1 MASRGVNKVILLG
14 NVGGDPECRTFQS
27 GDLVANFSL
36 ATSETWQDRNTGE
49 DREKT
54 EWHRCVAYRGLA
66 GVVQKFVRK
75 GSKLYIEGKL
85 QTRKWTDQNGID
97 RYSTEIL
104 VDNMQMLDSRSGGS
118 APMNDD
124 YHYNAPQHGGSA
136 YQGSNQGRGRAP
148 QQGHGGYADDYASGY
163 GDYDASP
170 APPPSSGRGKN
181 RDLPS
186 SPVAPQN
193 PDAGMSDFN
202 DDDIP
207 F

>member
-14 NVGGDPECRTFQS
+14 NLGADPECRTFQN

-75 GSKLYIEGKL
+75 GSKLYVEGRL

-97 RYSTEIL
+97 RYSTEII

-118 APMNDD
+118 APLDD
-124 YHYNAPQHGGSA
+124 PYQYHAPQGGGYSRGNA
-136 YQGSNQGRGRAP
+136 QG
-148 QQGHGGYADDYASGY
+148 GGYARHDDYAHQGAPYSD
-163 GDYDASP
+163 DYAQ
-170 APPPSSGRGKN
+170 APRQSAPKARN
-181 RDLPS
+181 NALPQ

-193 PDAGMSDFN
+193 PDAGMSGNFD

>member
-14 NVGGDPECRTFQS
+14 NLGADPECRTFQN

-97 RYSTEIL
+97 RYSTEII

-118 APMNDD
+118 APLDD
-124 YHYNAPQHGGSA
+124 AYQYHAPQGGGYSRGNA
-136 YQGSNQGRGRAP
+136 SQHNDQGYQGAP
-148 QQGHGGYADDYASGY
+148 YSDDYAQAPRQS
-163 GDYDASP
+163 ASKARNNAMP
-170 APPPSSGRGKN
+170 Q
-181 RDLPS
+181 

-193 PDAGMSDFN
+193 PDAGMSGNFD

>member
-14 NVGGDPECRTFQS
+14 NLGADPECRTFQN

-75 GSKLYIEGKL
+75 GSKLYIEGKP
-85 QTRKWTDQNGID
+85 QGGGYSRGNASQHNDQG
-97 RYSTEIL
+97 
-104 VDNMQMLDSRSGGS
+104 
-118 APMNDD
+118 
-124 YHYNAPQHGGSA
+124 
-136 YQGSNQGRGRAP
+136 YQGAP
-148 QQGHGGYADDYASGY
+148 YSDDYAQAPRQS
-163 GDYDASP
+163 ASKARNNAVP
-170 APPPSSGRGKN
+170 Q
-181 RDLPS
+181 

-193 PDAGMSDFN
+193 PDAGMSGNFD

>member
-14 NVGGDPECRTFQS
+14 NLGADPECRTFQN

-49 DREKT
+49 DRERT

-75 GSKLYIEGKL
+75 GSKLYIEGRL
-85 QTRKWTDQNGID
+85 QTRKWTDQNGIE
-97 RYSTEIL
+97 RYTTEIL

-118 APMNDD
+118 APMNEYDYAASNNYAPAHSGRVANHQGYKADNYDD
-124 YHYNAPQHGGSA
+124 YGNA
-136 YQGSNQGRGRAP
+136 YQAPNQAP
-148 QQGHGGYADDYASGY
+148 SRSAAK
-163 GDYDASP
+163 P
-170 APPPSSGRGKN
+170 MPT
-181 RDLPS
+181 
-186 SPVAPQN
+186 SPVSPQN
-193 PDAGMSDFN
+193 PDAGMSNFD